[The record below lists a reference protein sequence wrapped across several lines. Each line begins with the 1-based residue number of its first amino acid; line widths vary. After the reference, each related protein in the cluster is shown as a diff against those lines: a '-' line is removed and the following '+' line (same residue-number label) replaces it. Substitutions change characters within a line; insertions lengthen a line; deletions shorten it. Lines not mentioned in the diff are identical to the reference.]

1 MRLRGVSRDI
11 TRSQQIEHQ
20 VQQQRDELAHL
31 ARVAVLGELSGVL
44 AHELYQPLG
53 AILSN
58 AQGAQRMLAQDAA
71 DLHEVRE
78 ILRDIAADDRRAS
91 EIIQRLRQLFQRGE
105 IQRQQINVNELVRHV
120 LHLAHR
126 GLVSKD
132 VDLHTALAQEL
143 PLISG
148 DSVPLQQLL
157 LNLVTNACNAM
168 SDVGAPGRRL
178 IVRTSFALGE
188 GVRVTVSDSGHG
200 IPDDNLERIFEPFF
214 TTRPEGMGLGLT
226 VCRTIISVHGGRL
239 WAENNPDRGASFHF
253 ILPESDKDQA

>member
-1 MRLRGVSRDI
+1 MRC
-11 TRSQQIEHQ
+11 
-20 VQQQRDELAHL
+20 
-31 ARVAVLGELSGVL
+31 
-44 AHELYQPLG
+44 
-53 AILSN
+53 
-58 AQGAQRMLAQDAA
+58 
-71 DLHEVRE
+71 RE

-157 LNLVTNACNAM
+157 LNLITNACNAM